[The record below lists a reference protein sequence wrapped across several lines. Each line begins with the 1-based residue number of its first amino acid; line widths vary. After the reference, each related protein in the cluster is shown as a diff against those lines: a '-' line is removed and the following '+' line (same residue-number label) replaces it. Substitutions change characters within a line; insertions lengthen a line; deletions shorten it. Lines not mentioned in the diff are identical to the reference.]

1 MAARADR
8 TARCYKR
15 HMRKLWQAIRRLISV
30 SWLVAAPLVVVI
42 GIIIL
47 GLLLWLTSQIF
58 SLLFGA
64 EAVDSFIYDFGIL
77 MGMLFWVAIIGVPVY
92 AIVCYI
98 KSRRT

>member
-1 MAARADR
+1 
-8 TARCYKR
+8 
-15 HMRKLWQAIRRLISV
+15 MRKLWQAIRQLISV

-47 GLLLWLTSQIF
+47 GLLLWLTSQIV

-77 MGMLFWVAIIGVPVY
+77 LGMLFWVAIIGVPVY